1 MSFDG
6 VLLHKLL
13 PEFHCLKSGRITKI
27 IESGDTDFVFI
38 IRANHQNYSLMLSL
52 SSDFARI
59 HLTNKAYEAPQNPK
73 SFTMFLR
80 KHLEGYFISD
90 ILQYGNDRILYFK
103 LTGYNEMRDFT
114 TKYLICEIMGRY
126 SNLILTDESF
136 KILELLKKG
145 GISEFHRTLLINATY
160 EFPKQEKLNPFSLS
174 LIELQKLN
182 ISSPKELCKTLE
194 GVSMSLASYVF
205 QQENYIQ
212 NFYNTLHQES
222 TPSIFRTAN
231 QKLDYSYIPLEEPV
245 EHSYA
250 SISALLDS
258 FYFEMDQQA
267 KIKQKTNDLA
277 SFVQKQI
284 VKNQKKIEKLTK
296 ELQETDQAEEYK
308 IKGELLLSY
317 PNLKAKESFVD
328 IFNYYTNELISISLD
343 SRYDVITNSQKFFK
357 KYQKAKTAKHYMQ
370 EQIEHAQNEIAYF
383 EILRNQLKACNLHDA
398 LEIRQ
403 ELEENRYLLKASSS
417 LKKKAKP
424 NFLTYLVEDT
434 LIHVGKNNLQNEYIT
449 HKLAKPSEY
458 WFHVKDSSGSH
469 VVVHTQDLTETLI
482 RSAAMLAA
490 YYSPLKASSSVAVDY
505 TQIKNIKKIPGKR
518 SCFVTYTK
526 QKTIYMDPDEKII
539 ESMKIKK

>member
-13 PEFHCLKSGRITKI
+13 PEFYCLKSGRITKI

-212 NFYNTLHQES
+212 NFYNILHQES
-222 TPSIFRTAN
+222 IPSIFRTAN

-308 IKGELLLSY
+308 MKGELLLSY

-328 IFNYYTNELISISLD
+328 VFNYYTNELISISLD

-383 EILRNQLKACNLHDA
+383 EILLNQLKSCTLHDA

-490 YYSPLKASSSVAVDY
+490 CYSPLKASSSVAVDY

-526 QKTIYMDPDEKII
+526 QKTIYIDPDEKII